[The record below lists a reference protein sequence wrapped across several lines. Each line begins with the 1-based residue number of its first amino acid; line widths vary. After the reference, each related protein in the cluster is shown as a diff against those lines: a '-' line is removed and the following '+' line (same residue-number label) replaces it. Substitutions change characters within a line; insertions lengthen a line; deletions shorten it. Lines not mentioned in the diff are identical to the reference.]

1 MSCAS
6 FGTRR
11 ARPLVRSGG
20 HRRNTDAMM
29 FEVEG
34 SKALISE
41 GRNALERGDAASAR
55 TAFEGALAERTC
67 GDTLAGL
74 AEALFLERDYAT
86 CRGLF
91 ERAHAA
97 YRQEHNPLGAYHAGR
112 MVARFYGG
120 LDGEWAIY
128 NGWTGRARSVLEEQ
142 LKTSLSGDGSNSSR
156 RPCRGSVRRD
166 GRLFRARL

>member
-1 MSCAS
+1 MALAEP
-6 FGTRR
+6 G
-11 ARPLVRSGG
+11 RSYDLADIAATQM
-20 HRRNTDAMM
+20 RWM

-34 SKALISE
+34 SEALIPE

-86 CRGLF
+86 CRRLF
-91 ERAHAA
+91 ERAYAA

-128 NGWTGRARSVLEEQ
+128 NGWMGRARSVLEEAAEDF
-142 LKTSLSGDGSNSSR
+142 SER
-156 RPCRGSVRRD
+156 
-166 GRLFRARL
+166 GRLELIQATMPGIRSP